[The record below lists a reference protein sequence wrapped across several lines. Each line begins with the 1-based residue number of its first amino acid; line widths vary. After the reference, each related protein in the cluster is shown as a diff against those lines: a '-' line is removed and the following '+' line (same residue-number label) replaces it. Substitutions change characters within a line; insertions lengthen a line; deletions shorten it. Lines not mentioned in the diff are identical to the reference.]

1 MDLLGDYRMEIDKI
15 DEQMTKLLEKR
26 MNISKAFDSFKLP
39 LDVTVENKG
48 LSVAK
53 GLHCDAV
60 FTFSSFYDELK
71 DAYDEVIVI
80 NNLMDMNEL
89 TKKVKELLIK
99 KGYLEGE

>member
-1 MDLLGDYRMEIDKI
+1 MESMKIITVCGAGVGTSTLL
-15 DEQMTKLLEKR
+15 R